1 MIKENVVLDVDT
13 EKSSSLEVLFQD
25 EIRLEFNVPLIY
37 VKSGEEDIKQ
47 YVENVV
53 KPDFAVYV
61 NDRKAAIAA
70 AVEAGVDDIAAAEKS
85 AENDLDAFL
94 QEEIKT
100 ELNNY
105 VDTTVKSS
113 LEDYG
118 EELTA
123 AFNENAADKTTVIAE
138 SVAAAA
144 DSATAAA
151 NSETAASGSAAEA
164 LSSAAAASGSAE
176 TASAAAE
183 EAESWAVGTLTER
196 PEGSAKYWAENAAS
210 LTDGAVNTTNIS
222 NCLTAVPQIS
232 LDWSDGSI
240 VIAAGSRAY
249 KPDGT
254 VITLPEVSHPISGG
268 YIFVDDDGEM
278 YFGNEVCVFSGSEEP
293 VLLIPDVDNFW
304 FDTANN
310 VIKKYSDGSWLG
322 SYSLPL
328 GYVSTQIY
336 GLVVGYNLE
345 SVFSSF
351 GYMPNTVFVLPG
363 VRGLVPNG
371 RNTDGSLKNISFE
384 TTSPMTVSGDT
395 WGTNKYYLLLNGSS
409 LSVVAANGSY
419 PFYSRTDNTICTS
432 ATSGSVEQMICGTF
446 RTQNDSITSLSPKMV
461 FHAVDYSE
469 LYSQIRLETTA
480 RLPAGIIA
488 AWPAYEAPSGWL
500 VCDGSAIS
508 RATYD
513 DLFAAIGTTF
523 GEGNGST
530 TFELPDFRGDFLR
543 GSLENTTPAIGVRQQ
558 EGLPNITAS
567 LSLSKL
573 ILKPTASGS
582 FTTETKTETYGGTAA
597 GSFTSLGSLKFNA
610 SRSSGIY
617 GSSSHVT
624 PVNNC
629 IQWIIKY

>member
-70 AVEAGVDDIAAAEKS
+70 AAEAGVDDIAAAEKS

-123 AFNENAADKTTVIAE
+123 AFNENAADKTTVITE

-176 TASAAAE
+176 TASEAAE
-183 EAESWAVGTLTER
+183 EAESWAVGALTER

-232 LDWSDGSI
+232 WRMSGNN
-240 VIAAGSRAY
+240 VIFAAGTKAY

-254 VITLPEVSHPISGG
+254 VIT
-268 YIFVDDDGEM
+268 FA
-278 YFGNEVCVFSGSEEP
+278 SERFF
-293 VLLIPDVDNFW
+293 LSRI
-304 FDTANN
+304 
-310 VIKKYSDGSWLG
+310 
-322 SYSLPL
+322 
-328 GYVSTQIY
+328 
-336 GLVVGYNLE
+336 
-345 SVFSSF
+345 
-351 GYMPNTVFVLPG
+351 MPMPTM
-363 VRGLVPNG
+363 R
-371 RNTDGSLKNISFE
+371 
-384 TTSPMTVSGDT
+384 
-395 WGTNKYYLLLNGSS
+395 
-409 LSVVAANGSY
+409 
-419 PFYSRTDNTICTS
+419 
-432 ATSGSVEQMICGTF
+432 ATSI
-446 RTQNDSITSLSPKMV
+446 RPKRPLLQ
-461 FHAVDYSE
+461 
-469 LYSQIRLETTA
+469 LYNRL
-480 RLPAGIIA
+480 R
-488 AWPAYEAPSGWL
+488 
-500 VCDGSAIS
+500 
-508 RATYD
+508 RM
-513 DLFAAIGTTF
+513 
-523 GEGNGST
+523 
-530 TFELPDFRGDFLR
+530 
-543 GSLENTTPAIGVRQQ
+543 
-558 EGLPNITAS
+558 
-567 LSLSKL
+567 
-573 ILKPTASGS
+573 
-582 FTTETKTETYGGTAA
+582 
-597 GSFTSLGSLKFNA
+597 
-610 SRSSGIY
+610 
-617 GSSSHVT
+617 
-624 PVNNC
+624 
-629 IQWIIKY
+629 